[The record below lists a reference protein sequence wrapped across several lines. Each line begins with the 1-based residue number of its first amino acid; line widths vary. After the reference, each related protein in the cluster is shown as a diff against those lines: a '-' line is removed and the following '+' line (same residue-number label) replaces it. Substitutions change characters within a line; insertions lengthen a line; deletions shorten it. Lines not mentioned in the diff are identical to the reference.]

1 MTMRIVTTTF
11 SPLVSWISL
20 LFDSVVDDTIQQY
33 QIALCWLRQIE
44 CQFKLACKYISILNV
59 SIIQDVCSIFI
70 SNMRNSTYFMICI
83 LTKLGSIFNPA
94 IKKLSFF
101 QLILDIYRV
110 LAVHVTFTRQSP
122 TEMENLRI

>member
-1 MTMRIVTTTF
+1 MIPYSTTK
-11 SPLVSWISL
+11 SPY
-20 LFDSVVDDTIQQY
+20 VDCDK
-33 QIALCWLRQIE
+33 
-44 CQFKLACKYISILNV
+44 FKLCKYISILNV

-70 SNMRNSTYFMICI
+70 LNMRNLTYSMICI
-83 LTKLGSIFNPA
+83 LTKLESIFNLA